1 MKNGSVVAQH
11 FNCDSRRKTKEKKKA
26 SLGSD
31 GDDGYIGDDFSVC
44 VDGNWMPPLPSCN
57 VNVVFIDDASMTT
70 DVTNDDEKTTIEI
83 SNENDAAADG
93 DDQNLV
99 RFNFKK

>member
-1 MKNGSVVAQH
+1 MAQH

-44 VDGNWMPPLPSCN
+44 VDGNWMPPLPS
-57 VNVVFIDDASMTT
+57 MTT